1 MGTRYFCVWMN
12 GRVREKQLLQDHQRA
27 LGWLGPSVINAFDC
41 MDNNLPSTQ
50 ISLRPPKECVI
61 SDGSAYE
68 KGQQKKAQI
77 LERLE
82 LIPINVTTCVVHFY
96 VNVGWCGDEYAFENF
111 MHQDFETLRAQIL
124 VPELD
129 CSQAE
134 LDGTIKLSTPEY
146 GSIQGLDNIIKT
158 T

>member
-1 MGTRYFCVWMN
+1 M
-12 GRVREKQLLQDHQRA
+12 LID
-27 LGWLGPSVINAFDC
+27 AFDY

-68 KGQQKKAQI
+68 KGQQKNAQI

-96 VNVGWCGDEYAFENF
+96 VNVGWCGGEYAFENF
-111 MHQDFETLRAQIL
+111 MHQDFQTLRAQIL

-129 CSQAE
+129 CHQAE
-134 LDGTIKLSTPEY
+134 LDGTIKLSTP
-146 GSIQGLDNIIKT
+146 
-158 T
+158 